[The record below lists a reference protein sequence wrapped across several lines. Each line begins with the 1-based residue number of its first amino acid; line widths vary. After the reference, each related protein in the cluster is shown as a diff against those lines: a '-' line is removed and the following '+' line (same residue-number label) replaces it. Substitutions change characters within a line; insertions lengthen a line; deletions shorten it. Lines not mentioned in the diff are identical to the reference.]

1 MTNSRAKGQRG
12 EREVCHMLSKYLG
25 EPITRELGA
34 SRDGGCDVKVT
45 IGEFTYFI
53 EVKLYRKVTQANI
66 AEWWTQALRQA
77 NDDEHALNPVPV
89 LIYRQSHWKYWEV
102 VVPLGYMLWQLE
114 ANNKVIDKKAD
125 HTVTICVK
133 FLTDLMRMKGGS
145 HHDTLS
151 DGRMDIYMEK

>member
-1 MTNSRAKGQRG
+1 
-12 EREVCHMLSKYLG
+12 
-25 EPITRELGA
+25 
-34 SRDGGCDVKVT
+34 
-45 IGEFTYFI
+45 
-53 EVKLYRKVTQANI
+53 
-66 AEWWTQALRQA
+66 
-77 NDDEHALNPVPV
+77 
-89 LIYRQSHWKYWEV
+89 
-102 VVPLGYMLWQLE
+102 MLWQLE